1 MVLRERCEDSRMYEV
16 DWNGRCTI
24 VEVRLNSVQLL
35 LRLYRN
41 RVVTIENVRLRFSKA
56 ILASGQA

>member
-1 MVLRERCEDSRMYEV
+1 MHEV

-35 LRLYRN
+35 LRLCRN
-41 RVVTIENVRLRFSKA
+41 RVVTIENVQLRFSKA